1 MNYLNS
7 SPAKSH
13 WHRHC
18 RLHALLLICL
28 SMFAAIASGADDPLG
43 DATPSILERGH
54 ELALRGSY
62 IAAIDLFSL
71 VDGIDK
77 EEAAIAASRAHMLI
91 GQHEQAMRVCE
102 EAISDYASTPLLS
115 TQLAEVKRATGQSA
129 EALEILQAVMAG
141 NSEPPVRTL
150 VQYGSLL
157 QLLGRKQESY
167 TPLNAAAA
175 RYQTGMVFDSEE
187 VGMVALAHWLLDQ
200 FHDANT
206 LFSEAVRSNPQNL
219 EAQVLWGDLFQD
231 KFNNADAQISY
242 NKVLEINR
250 RYVPALTGM
259 AQITDPERTLQRAL
273 EINSRYVPAL
283 EVYGILLMRNDK
295 EEQAREFLDEA
306 LRNNPESIKA
316 LSTLAAQAAL
326 KEQMAEYA
334 RLEQLVND
342 FSPDNAAFYAEIADA
357 FGNSYRFKEAVEYAR
372 KSIAAD
378 PRYWKG
384 HTLLGSNLVRLGE
397 EDEGKYHLELA
408 FENDP
413 FNVLTSNLLKVFD
426 TLETYATLESE
437 HFRVNMSHRDA
448 SILWPYLE
456 PLLEESWD
464 RLTARYGYEP
474 EVPVI
479 LQIFERSEDFA
490 VRSVGLPDIGPLVGI
505 CFGKVVTLISPDTLS
520 ANWQEIVWHELVH
533 VWTLQMT
540 GNRMPRWVSEGVSTW
555 EEREARPEWGRRQG
569 MELVRAVR
577 EGKLLPVGSL
587 NKGFSGASSNA
598 DLGFA
603 YFQSYLVVDY
613 IAKEFGFPKLL
624 DLVKEYA
631 HIREEDEMFRNVFGQ
646 SLEEFDAGFRLW
658 IDQRVADINV
668 YVHYEDAPDEG
679 AGHGHGVRENS
690 SAVLAELYN
699 NASLKQH
706 MRQRIQTEP
715 RDFQA
720 HLQLGVVLFKEQSY
734 QDAEMHLQIAHE
746 LLPDYSGYPSP
757 PLVLSQLYEKQGNR
771 AGMLEQLKIMLG
783 NQQHDYD
790 SAMVLANVALE
801 RGDLEEAQ
809 YYIARALAVN
819 PYKLDV
825 HRSAAALALAGGNT
839 ADAVREHQ
847 ILVNLDVND
856 PVEARTDLAQAYLS
870 NGQSQEARR
879 NILRALEVAPTYQRA
894 QRVLLESI
902 EADGSTERTDRQ

>member
-1 MNYLNS
+1 MLNGLVL
-7 SPAKSH
+7 AV
-13 WHRHC
+13 
-18 RLHALLLICL
+18 L
-28 SMFAAIASGADDPLG
+28 SMFALSVFAADNPPADP
-43 DATPSILERGH
+43 AAEPIPSALQRGH

-62 IAAIDLFSL
+62 VAAIDLFSL

-77 EEAAIAASRAHMLI
+77 EEAIIAASRAHMLI
-91 GQHEQAMRVCE
+91 GQHEQAMRLCE
-102 EAISDYASTPLLS
+102 EAITDYASSPLLS

-129 EALEILQAVMAG
+129 EALEILQAVMAD

-167 TPLNAAAA
+167 SPLNAAAA
-175 RYQTGMVFDSEE
+175 RYQSGMVFDSAE

-200 FHDANT
+200 FHDANS
-206 LFSEAVRSNPQNL
+206 LFGEAVRSNPENL

-231 KFNNADAQISY
+231 KFNNADAEISY

-259 AQITDPERTLQRAL
+259 AKISDPERVLQRTL
-273 EINSRYVPAL
+273 DINPRYVPAL
-283 EVYGILLMRNDK
+283 ETYGTLLMRNDK
-295 EEQAREFLDEA
+295 EEQAKEFLDEA
-306 LRNNPESIKA
+306 LRNNPESIMA
-316 LSTLAAQAAL
+316 LATLAADAAL
-326 KEQMAEYA
+326 NERMDEYSG
-334 RLEQLVND
+334 LEQRVND
-342 FSPDNAAFYAEIADA
+342 FSPNSAVFHAEVADA
-357 FGNSYRFKEAVEYAR
+357 FGNNYRFTEAVAYAR

-413 FNVLTSNLLKVFD
+413 FNVLTSNLLQVFD

-448 SILWPYLE
+448 GILWPYLE

-464 RLTARYGYEP
+464 QLTAKYGYEP
-474 EVPVI
+474 KVPVI

-540 GNRMPRWVSEGVSTW
+540 ANRMPRWVSEGISTW
-555 EEREARPEWGRRQG
+555 EEHEARPEWGRRQG
-569 MELVRAVR
+569 LELVRAVR
-577 EGKLLPVGSL
+577 EGKLLPVGNL
-587 NKGFSGASSNA
+587 NEGFTGASSNA

-613 IAKEFGFPKLL
+613 IAKEFGFEKLL
-624 DLVKEYA
+624 ELVNEYA
-631 HIREEDEMFRNVFGQ
+631 HIREEEEMFRNVFDQ
-646 SLEEFDAGFRLW
+646 SLEEFDTGFKMW

-706 MRQRIQTEP
+706 MRQRIQSEP

-720 HLQLGVVLFKEQSY
+720 HLQLGVVLFKEESY

-757 PLVLSQLYEKQGNR
+757 PLVLSQLYDKQGNR
-771 AGMLEQLKIMLG
+771 AGMLEQLETLLS

-801 RGDLEEAQ
+801 RGELVEAE
-809 YYIARALAVN
+809 YYIARALAVD
-819 PYKLDV
+819 PYKLEV
-825 HRSAAALALAGGNT
+825 HRSAAALAEAGGNT
-839 ADAVREHQ
+839 ADAVREHE

-856 PVEARTDLAQAYLS
+856 PVEARTNLAQAYLS
-870 NGQSQEARR
+870 NGQSPEARM

-902 EADGSTERTDRQ
+902 ETDEQALESERTDLQ